1 MSEPRSSRRAKKAVN
16 YEEPKPLS
24 TREIRARM
32 SQDSEEKKSRKRANS
47 ETSTGSS
54 AAKKPK
60 ASTTPAP
67 KKPAA
72 KKTPRRLEETLAA
85 ESSTKKKPAARTPKT
100 PTSDKARARH
110 AAAVSTE
117 ADEST
122 KAARAEAKAW
132 RDKYRALEKERVTQA
147 EREKDRSDGRAS
159 RLEALCREQERR
171 LKAYEDLTGCS
182 LKVFALEETEDEEVE
197 CVATSNFTDRK
208 LEFRLEVPRGG
219 AERIYFEAGAG
230 AECLDE
236 GMESSPIEFDRDQFP
251 RFLSRILARVH
262 RSEESAL

>member
-47 ETSTGSS
+47 ESSAASS

-60 ASTTPAP
+60 SSTTPAP

-85 ESSTKKKPAARTPKT
+85 ESSTKKKARTPKT

-110 AAAVSTE
+110 AAALSTE
-117 ADEST
+117 ADEAT
-122 KAARAEAKAW
+122 KAARVEAKAW
-132 RDKYRALEKERVTQA
+132 RDKYKALEKERITQA

-171 LKAYEDLTGCS
+171 LRAFEALTGCS
-182 LKVFALEETEDEEVE
+182 LKVFALEATDDEEVE
-197 CVATSNFTDRK
+197 CVATSNFTDRR
-208 LEFRLEVPRGG
+208 LEFRLEVPPDG
-219 AERIYFEAGAG
+219 RIYFEAGAG

>member
-47 ETSTGSS
+47 ETSEKSS
-54 AAKKPK
+54 TKKPK

-67 KKPAA
+67 KKPAS

-85 ESSTKKKPAARTPKT
+85 ESSTSRKPAARTPKT

-117 ADEST
+117 ADEAT
-122 KAARAEAKAW
+122 KAARAEAKSW
-132 RDKYRALEKERVTQA
+132 RDKYRSLEKERITQA

-171 LKAYEDLTGCS
+171 LRAFEALTGCS
-182 LKVFALEETEDEEVE
+182 LKVFALEATDDEEVE
-197 CVATSNFTDRK
+197 CVATSNFTDRR
-208 LEFRLEVPRGG
+208 LEFRLEVPPDG
-219 AERIYFEAGAG
+219 RIYFEAGAG

-236 GMESSPIEFDRDQFP
+236 GMEASPIEFERDQFP

>member
-1 MSEPRSSRRAKKAVN
+1 M
-16 YEEPKPLS
+16 
-24 TREIRARM
+24 
-32 SQDSEEKKSRKRANS
+32 
-47 ETSTGSS
+47 
-54 AAKKPK
+54 
-60 ASTTPAP
+60 
-67 KKPAA
+67 
-72 KKTPRRLEETLAA
+72 
-85 ESSTKKKPAARTPKT
+85 
-100 PTSDKARARH
+100 
-110 AAAVSTE
+110 
-117 ADEST
+117 
-122 KAARAEAKAW
+122 
-132 RDKYRALEKERVTQA
+132 TQA
-147 EREKDRSDGRAS
+147 EREKDRSDGRAA

-182 LKVFALEETEDEEVE
+182 LKVFALEATEDEEVE

>member
-1 MSEPRSSRRAKKAVN
+1 MSVIRS
-16 YEEPKPLS
+16 E
-24 TREIRARM
+24 
-32 SQDSEEKKSRKRANS
+32 SE
-47 ETSTGSS
+47 
-54 AAKKPK
+54 
-60 ASTTPAP
+60 
-67 KKPAA
+67 
-72 KKTPRRLEETLAA
+72 
-85 ESSTKKKPAARTPKT
+85 
-100 PTSDKARARH
+100 
-110 AAAVSTE
+110 
-117 ADEST
+117 
-122 KAARAEAKAW
+122 
-132 RDKYRALEKERVTQA
+132 
-147 EREKDRSDGRAS
+147 GRAA

-171 LKAYEDLTGCS
+171 LRAYEDLTGCS

-219 AERIYFEAGAG
+219 DARIYFEAGAG

>member
-54 AAKKPK
+54 AKKPK

-67 KKPAA
+67 KKPAS
-72 KKTPRRLEETLAA
+72 KKTPRRLDDTLAA

-159 RLEALCREQERR
+159 RLEALCKEQERR

-197 CVATSNFTDRK
+197 CVATSNFTDRR

>member
-47 ETSTGSS
+47 ETSEKSS
-54 AAKKPK
+54 TKKPK

-67 KKPAA
+67 KKPAS

-85 ESSTKKKPAARTPKT
+85 ESSTSRKPAARTPKT

-117 ADEST
+117 ADEAT
-122 KAARAEAKAW
+122 KAARVEAKAW
-132 RDKYRALEKERVTQA
+132 RDKYKALEKERITQA

-159 RLEALCREQERR
+159 RLEALCREQARR
-171 LKAYEDLTGCS
+171 LRAFEALTGCS
-182 LKVFALEETEDEEVE
+182 LKVFALEATEDEEVE
-197 CVATSNFTDRK
+197 CVATSNFTDRR
-208 LEFRLEVPRGG
+208 LEFRLEVPPDG
-219 AERIYFEAGAG
+219 RIYFEAGAG

>member
-1 MSEPRSSRRAKKAVN
+1 MGSPDFSIPALHALIDAGHDVACV
-16 YEEPKPLS
+16 YAQPPKPAGRGHKE
-24 TREIRARM
+24 TPCPVHAEAIRLGI
-32 SQDSEEKKSRKRANS
+32 E
-47 ETSTGSS
+47 
-54 AAKKPK
+54 
-60 ASTTPAP
+60 
-67 KKPAA
+67 
-72 KKTPRRLEETLAA
+72 
-85 ESSTKKKPAARTPKT
+85 ARTPKT

-147 EREKDRSDGRAS
+147 EREKDRSDGRAA

-182 LKVFALEETEDEEVE
+182 LKVFALEATEDEEVE
-197 CVATSNFTDRK
+197 CVATSNFTDRR
-208 LEFRLEVPRGG
+208 LEFRLEVPPQG
-219 AERIYFEAGAG
+219 RIYFEAGAG

>member
-32 SQDSEEKKSRKRANS
+32 SQDSEEKKLRKRANS
-47 ETSTGSS
+47 ETSEKSS
-54 AAKKPK
+54 TKKPK

-67 KKPAA
+67 KKPAS

-85 ESSTKKKPAARTPKT
+85 ESSTSRKPAARTPKT

-132 RDKYRALEKERVTQA
+132 RDKYKALEKERITQA

-171 LKAYEDLTGCS
+171 LRAFEDLTGCS
-182 LKVFALEETEDEEVE
+182 LNVFALQETEDEEVE
-197 CVATSNFTDRK
+197 CVATSNFTDRR
-208 LEFRLEVPRGG
+208 LEFRLEVPPDG
-219 AERIYFEAGAG
+219 RIYFEAGAG

>member
-47 ETSTGSS
+47 ETSEKSS
-54 AAKKPK
+54 TKKPK

-67 KKPAA
+67 KKTAA
-72 KKTPRRLEETLAA
+72 KKTPRRLEDTLAA

-147 EREKDRSDGRAS
+147 EREKDRSDGRAA

-171 LKAYEDLTGCS
+171 LRAYEDLTGCS
-182 LKVFALEETEDEEVE
+182 LKVFALEATEDEEVE

-208 LEFRLEVPRGG
+208 LEFRLEVSPEDD
-219 AERIYFEAGAG
+219 ARIYFEAGAG

>member
-47 ETSTGSS
+47 ETSEKSS
-54 AAKKPK
+54 TKKPK

-117 ADEST
+117 ADEAT
-122 KAARAEAKAW
+122 KAARVEAKAW
-132 RDKYRALEKERVTQA
+132 RDKYRALEKERITQA

-171 LKAYEDLTGCS
+171 LRAFEALTGCS
-182 LKVFALEETEDEEVE
+182 LKVFALEATEDEEVE
-197 CVATSNFTDRK
+197 CVASSNFTDRR
-208 LEFRLEVPRGG
+208 LEFRLEVPPDG
-219 AERIYFEAGAG
+219 RIYFEAGAG

>member
-47 ETSTGSS
+47 ETSEKSS
-54 AAKKPK
+54 TKKPK

-67 KKPAA
+67 KKPAS

-85 ESSTKKKPAARTPKT
+85 ESSTKKKARTPKT

-117 ADEST
+117 ADEAT
-122 KAARAEAKAW
+122 KAARVEAKAW
-132 RDKYRALEKERVTQA
+132 RDKYKALEKERITQA

-171 LKAYEDLTGCS
+171 LRAYEDLTGCS
-182 LKVFALEETEDEEVE
+182 LKVFALEATEDEEVE
-197 CVATSNFTDRK
+197 CVATSNFTDRR
-208 LEFRLEVPRGG
+208 LEFRLEVSPEDD
-219 AERIYFEAGAG
+219 ARIYFEAGAG

>member
-47 ETSTGSS
+47 EASAGSS
-54 AAKKPK
+54 SQKKPK

-72 KKTPRRLEETLAA
+72 KKTPRRLEDTLAA
-85 ESSTKKKPAARTPKT
+85 EVVDEKEGAARRRRRRAIKLE
-100 PTSDKARARH
+100 RAR

-122 KAARAEAKAW
+122 KATRAEARAW

-147 EREKDRSDGRAS
+147 EREKDRSDGRAA
-159 RLEALCREQERR
+159 R
-171 LKAYEDLTGCS
+171 
-182 LKVFALEETEDEEVE
+182 
-197 CVATSNFTDRK
+197 
-208 LEFRLEVPRGG
+208 PRG
-219 AERIYFEAGAG
+219 FVQGAG
-230 AECLDE
+230 AAPE
-236 GMESSPIEFDRDQFP
+236 GVRGPHGLLFESLRARGDGRRGGRVRRDVELHGP
-251 RFLSRILARVH
+251 KAGI
-262 RSEESAL
+262 

>member
-47 ETSTGSS
+47 ETSEKSS
-54 AAKKPK
+54 TKKPK

-67 KKPAA
+67 KKPAS
-72 KKTPRRLEETLAA
+72 KKTPRRLEDTLAA
-85 ESSTKKKPAARTPKT
+85 ESSTKKKARTPKT

-117 ADEST
+117 ADEAT
-122 KAARAEAKAW
+122 KAARAEARAW

-147 EREKDRSDGRAS
+147 EREKDRSDGRAA

-171 LKAYEDLTGCS
+171 LKAYEALTGCS
-182 LKVFALEETEDEEVE
+182 LKVFALEATEDEEVE
-197 CVATSNFTDRK
+197 CVATSNFTDRR
-208 LEFRLEVPRGG
+208 LEFRLEVPPDG
-219 AERIYFEAGAG
+219 RIYFEAGAG